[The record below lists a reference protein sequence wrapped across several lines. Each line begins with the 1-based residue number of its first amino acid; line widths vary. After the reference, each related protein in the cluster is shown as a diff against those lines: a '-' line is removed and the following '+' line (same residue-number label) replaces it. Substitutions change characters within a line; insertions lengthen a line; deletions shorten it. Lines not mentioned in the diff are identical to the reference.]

1 MTRDQALEA
10 IRASISLGTCTPI
23 FQEDRAAAVRDLARA
38 LEAHVIEPAAATIV
52 GVAHE
57 SAGLLELLA
66 AEHPLVIARSGNNW
80 LGYLSSS
87 REFFLAY
94 GPHTSQL
101 NALGF
106 HSQDV
111 LAEWHG

>member
-1 MTRDQALEA
+1 MTRDQALET
-10 IRASISLGTCTPI
+10 IRASVARGTGTPI
-23 FQEDRAAAVRDLARA
+23 FEPDREAAVRELACA
-38 LEAHVIEPAAATIV
+38 LEAQVIEPVPAVIG

-66 AEHPLVIARSGNNW
+66 ADHPLVIACSENNW
-80 LGYLSSS
+80 LGYLPS
-87 REFFLAY
+87 RQEFFLAY
-94 GPHTSQL
+94 GPHPSQL
-101 NALGF
+101 SALGF